1 MSNTKK
7 IFYSL
12 IGLAIHWGFF
22 LWAAYL
28 TFANTIPNLIW
39 EFSEGSILLAGA
51 WLFIG
56 LPIFFVIFNGLGIF
70 LRGCLLD
77 YHGIET
83 QKGDWTAFFPWTKT
97 NYKFYITDPATELRR
112 VYGLCYQNTDVGV
125 NGTFEAFLV
134 IGPLRSIF
142 LNKDGKQDGTL
153 MFRANY
159 KDGEYDGLFEE
170 FYENGQLKIRV
181 NYIDGKEDGLY
192 EEFDIDGNLTET
204 ETYRNGELVEEN
216 DNP

>member
-1 MSNTKK
+1 
-7 IFYSL
+7 
-12 IGLAIHWGFF
+12 
-22 LWAAYL
+22 
-28 TFANTIPNLIW
+28 
-39 EFSEGSILLAGA
+39 
-51 WLFIG
+51 
-56 LPIFFVIFNGLGIF
+56 
-70 LRGCLLD
+70 
-77 YHGIET
+77 
-83 QKGDWTAFFPWTKT
+83 
-97 NYKFYITDPATELRR
+97 
-112 VYGLCYQNTDVGV
+112 
-125 NGTFEAFLV
+125 
-134 IGPLRSIF
+134 
-142 LNKDGKQDGTL
+142 